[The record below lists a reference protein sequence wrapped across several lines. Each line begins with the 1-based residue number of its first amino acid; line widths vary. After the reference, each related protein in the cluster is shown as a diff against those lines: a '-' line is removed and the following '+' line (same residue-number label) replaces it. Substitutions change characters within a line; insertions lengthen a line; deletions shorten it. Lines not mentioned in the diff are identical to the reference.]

1 MSVPVLCCIHE
12 IIKKITFKGDLV
24 MSIKVA
30 IAGARGK
37 MGAEA
42 VHTVMKSE
50 KMELVAA
57 LDYKEVGNTL
67 ASLEFFPDTF
77 EIPIYT
83 DFEKL
88 VAETKPDVFVD
99 LTNPH
104 CVYEHT
110 KKALLHHVRP
120 VVGTTG
126 FTDEQLQEL
135 VDIAK
140 EQRIGCIIAPNFAIG
155 AILMMKFAKE
165 AAKYFPDVEIIEMHH
180 DQKLDA
186 PSGTGIKTA
195 QMISKVR
202 EEKQQGHPNEKETH
216 AGSRGANYEGM
227 RIHSVRLPGLVAH
240 QQVLF
245 GGTGE
250 LLTIRHDS
258 LNRGSFMGGVAFC
271 IEEVMKRETL
281 IYGLE
286 NIL

>member
-1 MSVPVLCCIHE
+1 M
-12 IIKKITFKGDLV
+12 T
-24 MSIKVA
+24 IKVA

-37 MGAEA
+37 MGTEA
-42 VHTVMKSE
+42 VHTVMKHE
-50 KMELVAA
+50 AMELVAV
-57 LDYKEVGNTL
+57 LDYKEVGETL
-67 ASLEFFPDTF
+67 ADLEQFPASY
-77 EIPIYT
+77 EVPVYT
-83 DFEKL
+83 DLDKL
-88 VAETKPDVFVD
+88 VADTKPDVFVD

-104 CVYEHT
+104 LVYERT
-110 KKALLHHVRP
+110 KAALLHNVRP

-135 VDIAK
+135 TDLAK
-140 EQRIGCIIAPNFAIG
+140 DKKMGCIIAPNFAIG
-155 AILMMKFAKE
+155 AILMMKFARE

-180 DQKLDA
+180 DQKHDA

-195 QMISKVR
+195 QMISEVR
-202 EEKQQGHPNEKETH
+202 KAKQQGHPDEQETH
-216 AGSRGANYEGM
+216 AGARGADYEGM

-258 LNRGSFMGGVAFC
+258 LNRGSFMGGIAYCV
-271 IEEVMKRETL
+271 EEVMKRNSL

-286 NIL
+286 NII